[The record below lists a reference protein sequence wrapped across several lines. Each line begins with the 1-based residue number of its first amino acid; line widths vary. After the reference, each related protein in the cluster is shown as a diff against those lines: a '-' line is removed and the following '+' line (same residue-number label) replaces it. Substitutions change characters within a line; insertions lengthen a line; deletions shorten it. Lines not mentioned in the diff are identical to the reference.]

1 MKHGIL
7 LPATAVLALL
17 ALPAT
22 AASSGTWQAP
32 AGQEILSAS
41 PALQDMGLDGTDF
54 WSVLATLETGD
65 IPEMIVTA
73 PRLEQPWDELTWTL
87 YRLENILAQEPLP
100 LFTDQHPGD
109 QVAPPSPDPEPLQPL
124 AACLMSVDGQLANCL
139 RNARLSSAGCM
150 ATAGLVPYAPGRLF
164 AVAVCTGLYEW
175 EHARCNET
183 ARKGREHCNG
193 ALS

>member
-1 MKHGIL
+1 MKHDVL

-17 ALPAT
+17 ALPAAA
-22 AASSGTWQAP
+22 AASGSWQAP
-32 AGQEILSAS
+32 AGQQSLSAS
-41 PALQDMGLDGTDF
+41 LQLQETGLDGPEF
-54 WSVLATLETGD
+54 WSMLANLETGD

-73 PRLEQPWDELTWTL
+73 PRLQQPWDELSWTL
-87 YRLENILAQEPLP
+87 YRLENIQAQEPLP
-100 LFTDQHPGD
+100 LFTDQHAGD
-109 QVAPPSPDPEPLQPL
+109 QVAPRWPEPEPSQPL
-124 AACLMSVDGQLANCL
+124 ADCLMSVDGQLANCL

-175 EHARCNET
+175 EHARCNDA